1 MFKKFVNFLSFSRCA
16 NDSIPEGVWATD
28 IQDLKV
34 QKLVKQNYQRRF
46 AQPESTPATHPWLF
60 DPFSPPPGW
69 KYDPYYEWW
78 SKE

>member
-1 MFKKFVNFLSFSRCA
+1 MFKKLFNFLSKMKCT
-16 NDSIPEGVWATD
+16 NDPILEGVWATD
-28 IQDLKV
+28 IKDPLTV
-34 QKLVKQNYQRRF
+34 ELIKQSYQRRF
-46 AQPESTPATHPWLF
+46 LKPQPTPETHPWLF